1 MTLHSLVPNI
11 TTKND
16 FDYICSK
23 CLAFHTYMA
32 LSIPTIPKKMT
43 VLLSRGFIEYLLLTA
58 QGALETERFYAAAA
72 LPCHKTPFVLFA
84 CKISIFQGLRV
95 YLCSL

>member
-1 MTLHSLVPNI
+1 M
-11 TTKND
+11 
-16 FDYICSK
+16 
-23 CLAFHTYMA
+23 
-32 LSIPTIPKKMT
+32 
-43 VLLSRGFIEYLLLTA
+43 LLTA

-95 YLCSL
+95 YLRSL

>member
-1 MTLHSLVPNI
+1 MLGISNEYGSLYPNYPQE
-11 TTKND
+11 ND
-16 FDYICSK
+16 S
-23 CLAFHTYMA
+23 A
-32 LSIPTIPKKMT
+32 LSW
-43 VLLSRGFIEYLLLTA
+43 RFIEYMLLTA

-72 LPCHKTPFVLFA
+72 ALPCQKTPFVLFA